1 LQHRYLDCNATCAV
15 TEAALAAMVQTSRE
29 AFGNPSS
36 LHWAGRAARRVLDD
50 ARDALA
56 AHVGAEPG
64 AVVFTSGGTEA
75 NNLAIFGTLA
85 GQQPGRIVTTAIEHP
100 SVLRPLERFAQQGW
114 ELVRVRPGRDGV
126 VTAEAMQAAI
136 DGETRLVCM
145 MAANNETG
153 ALQPVTQVS
162 QYCRTMRI
170 PVLVDAVQ
178 ALGKIPMD
186 LRLWDAD
193 FVSLS
198 AHKIGGPKGV
208 GALIVRRGQPL
219 QELAPGGGQ
228 ERKRRSGTEN
238 VPGIAGFAAAIG
250 EMDFEATSVLRDA
263 LEAQLLDHFPEAKVF
278 ASEASRLPN
287 TSMIHLPGMDGETL
301 LMQLDLAGFAVAS
314 GSACS
319 SGKREPSHVLLAM
332 GATPEEARSSLRLSF
347 GPGNAIED
355 VEALLEAM
363 EAACGRLQSMTGLR
377 RTA

>member
-1 LQHRYLDCNATCAV
+1 MHHRYLDFNATCP
-15 TEAALAAMVQTSRE
+15 TSEDALAAVIQASRE

-50 ARDALA
+50 AREALA

-64 AVVFTSGGTEA
+64 SVVFTSGGTEA
-75 NNLAIFGTLA
+75 NNLAIAGTLA
-85 GQQPGRIVTTAIEHP
+85 GLEPGRIVTTAIEHL
-100 SVLRPLERFAQQGW
+100 SVLRPLERLAARGW
-114 ELVRVRPGRDGV
+114 ELVRVRPGRDGA
-126 VTAEAMQAAI
+126 VTAAAMRDAI
-136 DGETRLVCM
+136 VPDTRMVCL

-153 ALQPVTQVS
+153 AVQPVAPVVRH
-162 QYCRTMRI
+162 CREMHV

-178 ALGKIPMD
+178 ALGKMD
-186 LRLWDAD
+186 LDLKAWDAD

-208 GALIVRRGQPL
+208 GALVVRRGQAL

-238 VPGIAGFAAAIG
+238 VPGIAGFAAALG
-250 EMDFEATSVLRDA
+250 RADFGQTRELRDA
-263 LEAQLLDHFPEAKVF
+263 FEQRLLALFPGARVF
-278 ASEASRLPN
+278 AAESDRLLN
-287 TSMIHLPGMDGETL
+287 TSMIHIPGMEGETL

-332 GATPEEARSSLRLSF
+332 GATQEEARSSLRVSF
-347 GPGNAIED
+347 GPGNTMED
-355 VEALLEAM
+355 AEALAGAL
-363 EAACGRLQSMTGLR
+363 AAAERRLQAMAGMR

>member
-1 LQHRYLDCNATCAV
+1 MRHRYLDFNATSPIG
-15 TEAALAAMVQTSRE
+15 EAALSAVANASRE

-56 AHVGAEPG
+56 AYVGAEPG
-64 AVVFTSGGTEA
+64 SVVFTSGGTEA
-75 NNLAIFGTLA
+75 NNLAIAGTLI
-85 GQQPGRIVTTAIEHP
+85 GQAPGRLVTTAIEHP
-100 SVLRPLERFAQQGW
+100 SVLRPLERLEQQGW
-114 ELVRVRPGRDGV
+114 DVIRVRPGRDGV
-126 VTAEAMQAAI
+126 VSAAAMCEAIVPGTAM
-136 DGETRLVCM
+136 VCL

-153 ALQPVTQVS
+153 AMQPVAPIVRH
-162 QYCRTMRI
+162 CREAGV

-178 ALGKIPMD
+178 GLGKMPLD
-186 LRLWDAD
+186 LRAWDAD
-193 FVSLS
+193 FVALS

-208 GALIVRRGQPL
+208 GALVVRRGRML

-238 VPGIAGFAAAIG
+238 VPGIAGFAAALG
-250 EMDFEATSVLRDA
+250 QADFAALRGLRDA
-263 LEAQLLDHFPEAKVF
+263 FEQQLLGHFPEARVF
-278 ASEASRLPN
+278 AAEAERLPN
-287 TSMIHLPGMDGETL
+287 TSMIHLPGMEGETL

-332 GATPEEARSSLRLSF
+332 GATQEEARGSLRISF
-347 GPGNAIED
+347 GPGNTMED
-355 VEALLEAM
+355 VQALVEAL
-363 EAACGRLQSMTGLR
+363 AAAHARLQAMAGMR